1 MVTYKIL
8 EAQDAKKLALFEA
21 MARKTEPSAFFEA
34 IDVEQ
39 YEKQILMCMGKAD
52 FQNTYVVLAME
63 DETIVG
69 RCDFAVIGS
78 FMNGQTVGYV
88 DWVYV
93 LKPYRHRGIAQKLF
107 AFLEQHLRERG
118 VEEYFLITARN
129 EEAQQ
134 FYSSFTNSEKETD
147 WILRKSLH

>member
-69 RCDFAVIGS
+69 RCDFAVMGS
-78 FMNGQTVGYV
+78 FMDGEKIGYV
-88 DWVYV
+88 DWAYT
-93 LKPYRHRGIAQKLF
+93 LKPYRHRGIGQGMFSFMEQYLKAQKV
-107 AFLEQHLRERG
+107 G
-118 VEEYFLITARN
+118 EYFLITAHN
-129 EEAQQ
+129 KEAQK
-134 FYSSFTNSEKETD
+134 FYGSFLNFSKETD